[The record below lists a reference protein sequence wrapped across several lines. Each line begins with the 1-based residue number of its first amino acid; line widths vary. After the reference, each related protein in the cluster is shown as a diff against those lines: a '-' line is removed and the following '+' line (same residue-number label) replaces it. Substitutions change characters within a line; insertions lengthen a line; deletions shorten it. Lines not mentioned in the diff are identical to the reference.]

1 MATQPR
7 MGAPIGRV
15 RVRTSEDRA
24 RRGSGT
30 GRWKTADPPVE
41 LELSE
46 ADEAR
51 DDDSRPRFYPFPLRR
66 SNPRDE

>member
-15 RVRTSEDRA
+15 RVRTSEAGKRRA
-24 RRGSGT
+24 SGT
-30 GRWKTADPPVE
+30 GRWKSADPPVD
-41 LELSE
+41 LELSD
-46 ADEAR
+46 ADN
-51 DDDSRPRFYPFPLRR
+51 RPRFYPFPLRR